1 LKLESVVP
9 WGRSLNEYRSM
20 FSLTEEDLNK
30 KVLGCGDGPASFNAE
45 LAEAGKAIVSIDPVY
60 RFTTD
65 QLRSRIDDV
74 YHQVMGQMAKNVDN
88 YVWGEIQSLEHL
100 GQVRMTAMEKFL
112 SDYDSGRSEGRYINA
127 SLPELPFE
135 HRQFDLALCSHFLFL
150 YSEQIDLNDHV
161 AGIKELCRV
170 ANEVRIYPL
179 LTLDGR
185 LSPHLEA
192 VCGELQKNDIRVSKV
207 PVMYQFQKG
216 AIEMLVAKNSV

>member
-1 LKLESVVP
+1 MKLESVVP